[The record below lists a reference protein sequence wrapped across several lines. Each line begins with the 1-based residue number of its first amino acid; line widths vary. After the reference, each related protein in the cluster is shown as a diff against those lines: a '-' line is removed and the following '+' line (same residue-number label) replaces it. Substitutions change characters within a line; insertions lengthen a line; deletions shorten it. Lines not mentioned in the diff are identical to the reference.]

1 MKKKKIV
8 VQIPCLNEE
17 KGLPSVIQN
26 LKTKIPSCRII
37 VYDNGSDDNS
47 VQVAIKRG
55 AEVRHIKKKGKGNV
69 VRSMFSDQI
78 EADYFIMIDGDNTYD
93 VSKLNEMIDLMSK
106 FKYDMIIGRRIHKD
120 SMAYRKG
127 HVMGNRFFSNFVN
140 LFFGNDITDIFSGLR
155 IFTKRFVKTFPLY
168 SQEFEIEAELTIHAL
183 EQKMSVAEYDC
194 FYSARSDGSYSKLST
209 VKDGIKILKLIL
221 ILIKDEKPLFF
232 FSIFSLIFL
241 MLSLLIGLPVIRDFY
256 LTGIVEK
263 IPSAILAGFLM
274 MLSFLSFF
282 SGLILDIIK
291 KLRYEN
297 KRMNFLLFKD

>member
-140 LFFGNDITDIFSGLR
+140 LFPHSGQ
-155 IFTKRFVKTFPLY
+155 FV
-168 SQEFEIEAELTIHAL
+168 I
-183 EQKMSVAEYDC
+183 
-194 FYSARSDGSYSKLST
+194 KLSS
-209 VKDGIKILKLIL
+209 KEL
-221 ILIKDEKPLFF
+221 
-232 FSIFSLIFL
+232 
-241 MLSLLIGLPVIRDFY
+241 
-256 LTGIVEK
+256 
-263 IPSAILAGFLM
+263 
-274 MLSFLSFF
+274 
-282 SGLILDIIK
+282 
-291 KLRYEN
+291 
-297 KRMNFLLFKD
+297 

>member
-1 MKKKKIV
+1 MSKKTIV

-17 KGLPSVIQN
+17 KGLPHVIQN
-26 LKTKIPSCRII
+26 IKSKIPRCRII

-47 VQVAIKRG
+47 VNVALKKG
-55 AEVRHIKKKGKGNV
+55 AEVRHVDKKGKGNV
-69 VRSMFSDQI
+69 VRRMFSDQI

-93 VSKLNEMIDLMSK
+93 VSKLDDMVKLMTK
-106 FKYDMIIGRRIHKD
+106 FNYDMLIGKRIHKD
-120 SMAYRKG
+120 SSAYRKG
-127 HVMGNRFFSNFVN
+127 HVIGNKFFSNFVN
-140 LFFGNDITDIFSGLR
+140 LFFGKDITDIFSGFR

-183 EQKMSVAEYDC
+183 EQRMSVVEYDC
-194 FYSARSDGSYSKLST
+194 FYSARSEGSYSKLST

-232 FSIFSLIFL
+232 FSIFSFAFL
-241 MLSLLIGLPVIRDFY
+241 VSSLLVGLPVIHDFY
-256 LTGIVEK
+256 LTGLVEK

-297 KRMNFLLFKD
+297 KRMNFLLYKD